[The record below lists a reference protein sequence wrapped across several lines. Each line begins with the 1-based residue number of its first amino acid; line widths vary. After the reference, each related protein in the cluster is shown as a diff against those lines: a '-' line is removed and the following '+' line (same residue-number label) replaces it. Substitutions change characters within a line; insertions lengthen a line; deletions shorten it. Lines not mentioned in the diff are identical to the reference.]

1 MKKVSPIIQC
11 SMTKGTKVG
20 KGRPRVKNNFQVYF
34 CRVHTGNL
42 KMEMVVGMREKQT
55 ESELEL
61 KMFERNLFK

>member
-42 KMEMVVGMREKQT
+42 KMEMVVGMREK
-55 ESELEL
+55 
-61 KMFERNLFK
+61 